1 MKLQKNKETRN
12 QNIIITENGLNVTSD
27 IVKSPSNNVYQNVD
41 TISVTDKKEG
51 TKNESSDS
59 KLKSKE
65 NIFEISEEKPDE
77 EKNKDKEF
85 KQVLT
90 LKSGVDDAEP
100 TPDNNGNQLELVD
113 VVVKKS
119 SEFLVVKYEKKIW
132 FIFVK

>member
-119 SEFLVVKYEKKIW
+119 SEFLVVKYEKKI
-132 FIFVK
+132 

>member
-1 MKLQKNKETRN
+1 LKLQKNKETRN

-119 SEFLVVKYEKKIW
+119 SEFLVVKYEKKI
-132 FIFVK
+132 

>member
-1 MKLQKNKETRN
+1 LKLQKNKETRN